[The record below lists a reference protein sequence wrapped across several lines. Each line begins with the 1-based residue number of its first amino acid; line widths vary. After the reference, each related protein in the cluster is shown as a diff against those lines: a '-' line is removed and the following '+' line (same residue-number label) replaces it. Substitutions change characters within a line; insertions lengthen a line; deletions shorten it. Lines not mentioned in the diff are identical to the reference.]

1 VEVTTMYGSRVESAA
16 GVSGPRRTL
25 RRNHLLL
32 TGPSDQLDAG
42 DARLRDWIAPGEQ
55 AVAVDLRSTET
66 RCQGWEPDLRQ
77 LLGPWGPATGD
88 PRRWR
93 DPAQLEVAL
102 AAGGFVLVSG
112 QSRDQ
117 RLELVVPVLRAAQRL
132 RTWTGRPEW
141 LIVSDVT
148 ELLGDPDVPPETLNL
163 AEGGHILVLRDDV
176 ALPEV
181 LMAACQVEQDR
192 PHRLSAL

>member
-1 VEVTTMYGSRVESAA
+1 MYGSRVESPA
-16 GVSGPRRTL
+16 GASGSQRTW

-32 TGPSDQLDAG
+32 TGPTDHLESG

-55 AVAVDLRSTET
+55 VVAVDLGSTET
-66 RCQGWEPDLRQ
+66 RCQGWEPDVRQ
-77 LLGPWGPATGD
+77 LLGPWGPAAGD

-93 DPAQLEVAL
+93 DSAQLEGAL
-102 AAGGFVLVSG
+102 AAGGLVLVSG
-112 QSRDQ
+112 RSRDQ

-163 AEGGHILVLRDDV
+163 AQGGHILVLRNDV

-181 LMAACQVEQDR
+181 LVAACQVE
-192 PHRLSAL
+192 PWPAPRLSAL